1 MSANTIR
8 QDHVTATS
16 LNKVTKR
23 AKPEDITI
31 DIFCESMN
39 DYLKKLDAALKG
51 CYELDDY
58 DMQVISIAISQRPAN
73 FI

>member
-1 MSANTIR
+1 MRAITYK
-8 QDHVTATS
+8 QDHVTATN
-16 LNKVTKR
+16 LNKRTER

-39 DYLKKLDAALKG
+39 DYLKKLDAALEG
-51 CYELDDY
+51 RYELDDY

>member
-1 MSANTIR
+1 MNANIFK

-16 LNKVTKR
+16 LNKRTKR
-23 AKPEDITI
+23 AKPEDIII

-39 DYLKKLDAALKG
+39 DYIKKIDAALNG
-51 CYELDDY
+51 RYELDNY

>member
-1 MSANTIR
+1 MNANIFK
-8 QDHVTATS
+8 QDHVTTTS
-16 LNKVTKR
+16 LNKRTKHV
-23 AKPEDITI
+23 KPEDITI

-39 DYLKKLDAALKG
+39 DYIKKIDAALKG
-51 CYELDDY
+51 RYELDDY

>member
-1 MSANTIR
+1 MNANIFK

-16 LNKVTKR
+16 LNKRTKH

-39 DYLKKLDAALKG
+39 DYIKKLDAALKG

>member
-1 MSANTIR
+1 MNANTIR

-16 LNKVTKR
+16 LNKRTER
-23 AKPEDITI
+23 AKPKDITI

-39 DYLKKLDAALKG
+39 DYIKKIDAALNG
-51 CYELDDY
+51 RYELDNY